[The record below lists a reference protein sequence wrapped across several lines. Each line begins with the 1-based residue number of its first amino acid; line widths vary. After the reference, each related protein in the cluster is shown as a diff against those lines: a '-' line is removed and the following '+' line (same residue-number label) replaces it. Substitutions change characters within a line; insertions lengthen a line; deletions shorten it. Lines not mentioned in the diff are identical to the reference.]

1 MSYIDTNIKIEKM
14 SQEISRE
21 NWLLVLGVMS
31 EYMPKL
37 KIVKEVLDKMLTKG
51 LNVPTPNQQTT
62 IIRLYEESYNKKQID
77 AELTRLQEQ
86 QEIKDYSR
94 AMKDKHVKSS
104 PKQLHVNPH
113 PFEIYKYKDNERVA
127 IGFKSSIISTPS
139 VNRYS
144 LDNGMKYKT
153 KKETFDFDAR
163 WGND

>member
-1 MSYIDTNIKIEKM
+1 M

-37 KIVKEVLDKMLTKG
+37 KIVKEVLDKMLNNG

-77 AELTRLQEQ
+77 AELARLQEQ
-86 QEIKDYSR
+86 QEIRDYSK
-94 AMKDKHVKSS
+94 AMKDKHVNSS

-127 IGFKSSIISTPS
+127 IGFKSSVVSTPS

-153 KKETFDFDAR
+153 KKEIVDFDAR